1 MKQSDPNF
9 DTSYTALKETALFK
23 GVPKEALQ
31 TIISECDYKEWEK
44 GESIDSDLLNRYL
57 FIILS
62 GKVKITQI
70 DPQSGRSVA
79 LFLLQRGDIYDFL
92 PLLDGKK
99 HLSFPIPLESCS
111 VLCTPLET
119 ARQWLQNYPELNRE
133 MLPYLGEKIRQLESF
148 SISMVF
154 HDTTTRLANLI
165 LKHTQSYPHS
175 KEDHYPVELI
185 NNLSHESLAELIG
198 SVRTV
203 VSTQLRKL
211 KEEGIV
217 VSKRGKLAVKNLEKL
232 LLHTNLYE

>member
-1 MKQSDPNF
+1 MEQSDPNF
-9 DTSYTALKETALFK
+9 DISYTALKETRLFK
-23 GVPKEALQ
+23 GVSKKTLQ

-44 GESIDSDLLNRYL
+44 GENIDSDLLNRYL

-70 DPQSGRSVA
+70 DPKSGRSVA

-99 HLSFPIPLESCS
+99 HLSFPIPLESS
-111 VLCTPLET
+111 RVLCTPLER

-148 SISMVF
+148 SISLVF

-165 LKHTQSYPHS
+165 LRHTQRYPNS
-175 KEDHYPVELI
+175 EEEHYPVELI
-185 NNLSHESLAELIG
+185 NTLSHESLAELIG

-217 VSKRGKLAVKNLEKL
+217 VSKRGELAVKNLEKL
-232 LLHTNLYE
+232 LLHTNIYE

>member
-9 DTSYTALKETALFK
+9 DISYAALSETTLFK
-23 GVPKEALQ
+23 GLPKEALQ
-31 TIISECDYKEWEK
+31 TIISECDFKEWQK
-44 GESIDSDLLNRYL
+44 GENIDSDLLNRYL

-92 PLLDGKK
+92 PLLDGKT

-119 ARQWLQNYPELNRE
+119 ARQWLRNYPELNRE
-133 MLPYLGEKIRQLESF
+133 ILPYLGEKIRQLESF
-148 SISMVF
+148 SISLVF

-165 LKHTQSYPHS
+165 LRHTQSNPNNE
-175 KEDHYPVELI
+175 KEHYPVALI

-217 VSKRGKLAVKNLEKL
+217 VSEHGKLAVKNLEKL
-232 LLHTNLYE
+232 LLHTNIYE